1 MEEATSSGVQD
12 RYNLGAFKPVEEL
25 GSGSFG
31 DVIGESAG
39 RPNRG
44 LSRLGE
50 CAADRPGAELV
61 ITLLEG
67 AIMRK
72 GQMKVKSRGKA
83 KSKAVQWN
91 KQSSLLEQIN
101 FDAAGIDVGS
111 REHYVAVP
119 AERDPQPVRCFGTF
133 TSDLEALAEWLRQCG
148 VETVAMESTG
158 VYWIPVFQILESR
171 GFEVLLVNARQVK
184 NVSGRKSDVSDCQWL
199 QQLHS
204 YGLLAASFRPAAQVC
219 VLRSYLRHR
228 EHLVEQ
234 ASTQIQLMQKAL
246 GQMNVQLHHVLS
258 DVTGVTGMA
267 ILDAILAGERDPLK
281 LAQLKDPRVRSSVE
295 TIAKA
300 LTGDYRAEHLFVLK
314 QARESFQFLQT
325 QIAAC
330 DVEVEKV
337 LSGWE
342 AKVDLEQQPLPPTH
356 KNRSQSKHKPLPF
369 NLREQLYRVTGVDL
383 TEVDGLDVLS
393 VQALISE
400 IGLNMHRW
408 PTEKHF
414 ASWLG
419 LCPDHRIS
427 GGQVLHNRTRP
438 VINRA
443 ADVLRMAAQSLK
455 DSQSALGAFFRRL
468 KARLG
473 PAKAI
478 TATAHKLA
486 RIVYQLLKY
495 GQNYVDP
502 GAQYYEQRYR
512 DNVVKSLKKRA
523 ASLGYTLIENAPLN
537 LQVS

>member
-1 MEEATSSGVQD
+1 
-12 RYNLGAFKPVEEL
+12 
-25 GSGSFG
+25 
-31 DVIGESAG
+31 
-39 RPNRG
+39 
-44 LSRLGE
+44 
-50 CAADRPGAELV
+50 
-61 ITLLEG
+61 
-67 AIMRK
+67 MRK
-72 GQMKVKSRGKA
+72 TKLKVRAKAGIKTPGKV
-83 KSKAVQWN
+83 SK
-91 KQSSLLEQIN
+91 KGSSLLEQMN
-101 FDAAGIDVGS
+101 FNAAGIDVGS

-119 AERDPQPVRCFGTF
+119 AERDARPVRCFGTF
-133 TSDLEALAEWLRQCG
+133 TSDLEALAEWLKQCR

-158 VYWIPVFQILESR
+158 VYWIPVFQILENW

-204 YGLLAASFRPAAQVC
+204 YGLLSASFRPAAEVC

-234 ASTQIQLMQKAL
+234 ASTQIQLMQKAFQ
-246 GQMNVQLHHVLS
+246 QMNVQLHHVLS

-267 ILDAILAGERDPLK
+267 IVDAILAGERDPLK

-295 TIAKA
+295 TMAKA
-300 LTGDYRAEHLFVLK
+300 LTGNYRAEHLFVLR
-314 QARESFQFLQT
+314 QARESFRFLQA
-325 QIAAC
+325 QIAEC
-330 DVEVEKV
+330 DVEVDRV
-337 LSGWE
+337 LSSWE
-342 AKVDLEQQPLPPTH
+342 AKVDLQQQPLPPTQ
-356 KNRSQSKHKPLPF
+356 KKSQNKSKHKPLPF
-369 NLREQLYRVTGVDL
+369 NLRQQLYRVTGVDL
-383 TEVDGLDVLS
+383 TQVDGLDVLS

-408 PTEKHF
+408 PSEKHF

-427 GGQVLHNRTRP
+427 GGQILHNRTRR

-443 ADVLRMAAQSLK
+443 TDILRMAAQSLK

-486 RIVYQLLKY
+486 RIIYRLLKY
-495 GQNYVDP
+495 GHNYLDP
-502 GAQYYEQRYR
+502 GVQYYQEKYR
-512 DNVVKSLKKRA
+512 ANLLKSLQKRA
-523 ASLGYTLIENAPLN
+523 ASLGYTLVENTS
-537 LQVS
+537 LQVGVS